1 MLNNTELVDPL
12 TEAPK
17 YDLVIPAVQDVYRR
31 LFAVTIGQRLDIF
44 QTPAEPLNVN
54 GTMIV
59 QETRIFL
66 DDTAY
71 IITLAILSFNILI
84 LIILY
89 IKERKPFLPRFPSTI
104 ASLMAYVAASRFVRD
119 NNNSSSSDN
128 QRGRYME
135 IIGSEDT
142 KIEEKSRIR
151 VRTASASSSTTQTHK
166 HLRQTYS
173 FGRFLGVDG
182 KTHIGIEVDPFVMPI
197 NDDGTLKKK
206 GNGIDMF
213 LKKSWSRR
221 NTDEETG
228 NFI

>member
-1 MLNNTELVDPL
+1 MLNSTELVDPL
-12 TEAPK
+12 TKAPK

-31 LFAVTIGQRLDIF
+31 IFAVTIGQRLDIF
-44 QTPAEPLNVN
+44 QTPSEPLSVN

-71 IITLAILSFNILI
+71 IITLAILSFNILV

-104 ASLMAYVAASRFVRD
+104 ASLMAYVAASRFIRD
-119 NNNSSSSDN
+119 NSSNSND

-135 IIGSEDT
+135 RMGSYDT
-142 KIEEKSRIR
+142 KIGEKSRIR
-151 VRTASASSSTTQTHK
+151 VRTASAASSTTQAHK

-182 KTHIGIEVDPFVMPI
+182 KTHIGIDADPFVMPI
-197 NDDGTLKKK
+197 NEDGTLKKK

-221 NTDEETG
+221 NTDERTG

>member
-1 MLNNTELVDPL
+1 M
-12 TEAPK
+12 
-17 YDLVIPAVQDVYRR
+17 QDVYRR

-44 QTPAEPLNVN
+44 QAPVEPLDVN

-84 LIILY
+84 LIILF

-119 NNNSSSSDN
+119 TNNNSSNS
-128 QRGRYME
+128 QRGRYVKRM
-135 IIGSEDT
+135 GSDDT
-142 KIEEKSRIR
+142 KLGEKSKIR
-151 VRTASASSSTTQTHK
+151 VRTVSAASSTTHAHK

-197 NDDGTLKKK
+197 NDDGTLKTK
-206 GNGIDMF
+206 GNGIDKF

-221 NTDEETG
+221 NTDERTG
-228 NFI
+228 NFL

>member
-1 MLNNTELVDPL
+1 MLNSTELIDPL
-12 TEAPK
+12 TKAPK

-31 LFAVTIGQRLDIF
+31 IFAVTIGQRLDIF
-44 QTPAEPLNVN
+44 QTPSEPLSVN

-71 IITLAILSFNILI
+71 IITLAILSFNILV
-84 LIILY
+84 LVILY

-104 ASLMAYVAASRFVRD
+104 ASLMAYVAASRFIRD
-119 NNNSSSSDN
+119 SSSNNNN

-135 IIGSEDT
+135 RMGSDDT
-142 KIEEKSRIR
+142 KTGEKSRIR
-151 VRTASASSSTTQTHK
+151 VRTASAASSTNQAHK

-182 KTHIGIEVDPFVMPI
+182 KTHIGIEADPFVMPI
-197 NDDGTLKKK
+197 NADGTLKKN

-221 NTDEETG
+221 KTDERIG

>member
-1 MLNNTELVDPL
+1 
-12 TEAPK
+12 
-17 YDLVIPAVQDVYRR
+17 
-31 LFAVTIGQRLDIF
+31 
-44 QTPAEPLNVN
+44 
-54 GTMIV
+54 MIV

-119 NNNSSSSDN
+119 RNNNSNNS

-135 IIGSEDT
+135 RMGSDDT
-142 KIEEKSRIR
+142 KFGEKSRIR
-151 VRTASASSSTTQTHK
+151 VRTASAASSTTQAHK

-206 GNGIDMF
+206 GNGLEMF

-221 NTDEETG
+221 NMDERSG